1 VSEDEQKQRDLIL
14 AAADAWQA
22 LNEIRACVGVA
33 RDWYGD
39 QVGPDEDELSRI
51 VDALNAS
58 ILDAT
63 GKNAL
68 AVYQQ
73 ERNT

>member
-1 VSEDEQKQRDLIL
+1 MSEQEQKQRELVL

-22 LNEIRACVGVA
+22 LNEILACCGVA
-33 RDWYGD
+33 HDWYGD
-39 QVGPDEDELSRI
+39 QVGPDEDELLRI

-58 ILDAT
+58 IKDAT
-63 GKNAL
+63 GKSAL

>member
-1 VSEDEQKQRDLIL
+1 MSEQEQKQRDLIL

-22 LNEIRACVGVA
+22 LNEIVTCVGVA

-63 GKNAL
+63 GKSAL